1 MSEKILLV
9 YFSVESIDILVPK
22 KRGEGF
28 LKVPLGHHACDLSTF
43 TSEHISFDVFGLDG
57 MLSVQTGYISQSQY
71 AELEE
76 SVVKPLSAFYNYPYK
91 IVSHEEFWSH
101 HPLAK

>member
-28 LKVPLGHHACDLSTF
+28 LKVPLGHHACALSGF
-43 TSEHISFDVFGLDG
+43 TNEHIPFDVFGIDG
-57 MLSVQTGYISQSQY
+57 MLSVRTGRMSQRHD
-71 AELEE
+71 ELEE
-76 SVVKPLSAFYNYPYK
+76 SVVKPLSAFYGYPYK

-101 HPLAK
+101 HPLIK